1 MTLEEKEDGE
11 VDRRTAVAM
20 FAGSG
25 MVKKAACLQGE
36 GFPLGRGRGTGSEWR
51 PHLLGM
57 GFVTGGQ

>member
-25 MVKKAACLQGE
+25 MVKKEQGQRSF
-36 GFPLGRGRGTGSEWR
+36 GILGYS
-51 PHLLGM
+51 L
-57 GFVTGGQ
+57 FVSLKPIQWLMTKL

>member
-1 MTLEEKEDGE
+1 M
-11 VDRRTAVAM
+11 M

-57 GFVTGGQ
+57 GFVTGSQ